1 MNVILV
7 YSLQKTAS
15 TTIFKEIIDNNPHKN
30 CVVIHTHDLKAG
42 LVWNCDQIENRA
54 KKLNIEYDKNI
65 YYFEQD
71 SYYSIRFKK
80 NNIFIDLLNKYDNV
94 RIIGCI
100 RDPLKRRI
108 SEFTHFLNLMNHIN
122 NIDENGK
129 ESINAAQ
136 KYFENIMNNKLN
148 LESPPLK
155 EISRTKMK
163 LCLRYLTN
171 YFEST
176 YCNSN
181 IAYEYINYF
190 NTLNKYYNYRVNT
203 THLNIDGCHR
213 LNNVFIIKFEKIS
226 DIYQQAS
233 EFLRFNITFT
243 KNMRNRSKI
252 LKFNISIDDDALVS
266 SFLYTKC
273 SKNKKIQQLYE
284 TEIIN
289 ELGYVLPI

>member
-1 MNVILV
+1 
-7 YSLQKTAS
+7 
-15 TTIFKEIIDNNPHKN
+15 
-30 CVVIHTHDLKAG
+30 
-42 LVWNCDQIENRA
+42 
-54 KKLNIEYDKNI
+54 
-65 YYFEQD
+65 
-71 SYYSIRFKK
+71 
-80 NNIFIDLLNKYDNV
+80 
-94 RIIGCI
+94 
-100 RDPLKRRI
+100 
-108 SEFTHFLNLMNHIN
+108 MNHIN